1 MNVHKYN
8 RKQDYSWNKYRA
20 LSRNFNIWSKKL
32 LGSTKSKITKD
43 ENGEDLPHLEITE
56 ALLINCNNVNNDY

>member
-1 MNVHKYN
+1 MYINTIESRTTVGINTGH
-8 RKQDYSWNKYRA
+8 YREILTSEA
-20 LSRNFNIWSKKL
+20 KKL

-56 ALLINCNNVNNDY
+56 ALLINCNIVNNDY